1 MANPKAAQIE
11 STLRAYGFSASADFV
26 AGVQDYIGLLLRWNR
41 TVSLTTVTEFD
52 QILRF
57 HFGESLFAL
66 SAVPIENGRLA
77 DVGSGAGFPG
87 LALAMARPSLDVTL
101 VESNSKK
108 FAFLNEVIRELGL
121 PNARSVRCRMG
132 DVANRELFDFTTARA
147 LGQFDLFLR
156 WSGDHLASAGKV
168 VLWLGGE
175 DVEAVGSKDGWNW
188 DPHVSIPGSKQRFL
202 LSGSPDGPRSDERG
216 RK

>member
-1 MANPKAAQIE
+1 MADPRAAQIE
-11 STLRAYGFSASADFV
+11 SALRPYGFSPSANFV
-26 AGVQDYIGLLLRWNR
+26 AGIQEYIRLLLLWNR

-87 LALAMARPSLDVTL
+87 LVLAMVRPALDVTL
-101 VESNSKK
+101 VESNAKK
-108 FAFLNEVIRELGL
+108 FAFLNEVIRELIL
-121 PNARSVRCRMG
+121 PNARAVRSRME
-132 DVANRELFDFTTARA
+132 DVASAEIFDFTTARA

-156 WSGDHLASAGKV
+156 WSKDHLASSGKV
-168 VLWLGGE
+168 VFWLGG
-175 DVEAVGSKDGWNW
+175 DDAAAIASKGGWSW
-188 DPHVSIPGSKQRFL
+188 CPQVPIPGSKQRFL
-202 LSGSPDGPRSDERG
+202 LYGSPSPSLHRAPER
-216 RK
+216 